1 MKLSTWLII
10 HIFIFWFYWWVL
22 WGDGAEK
29 SKQWISETLFMLF
42 NNLPFYSTH
51 TPENTAKTGLQLF
64 FLIWAIFHLMI
75 FIAGLFIEQVRYL
88 WLL

>member
-29 SKQWISETLFMLF
+29 SKQWISETLFSIF
-42 NNLPFYSTH
+42 SNWYSPIPETNN
-51 TPENTAKTGLQLF
+51 KTGLQLF